1 MSLSTL
7 QQQAAACLT
16 QRQYVEAVQLYQA
29 CIAAAPDDLSHYW
42 QLGLAWLLQGDV
54 LEAQGVWLS
63 VLEQGTAEQV
73 EPWTTALLIVLTQT
87 AEQCVQQGQ
96 VGAAELLYRQ
106 ILELEPA
113 DKPTHERLSYLL
125 YQQGRLEEAIAHQQQ
140 AIALDSQDSNA
151 YSNLALLCDAHGNSM
166 AAIAAY
172 QHALSLNPR
181 SVTVH
186 YNVGELLG
194 RQGDRAGAEA
204 CYRQAIAL
212 DPACVPAY
220 ANLAELLNRQ
230 GQTLAAIACCRQ
242 ILALDPHS
250 AQAHRQLG
258 IALSYQGDLAAAQT
272 CYEQA
277 LAIAPTDAETHFSL
291 AELLL
296 QQGQLRAGWAE
307 FEWRRHFPELAPQ
320 NFSQPLWDGAAFAG
334 RTLLIHAEYG
344 FGDTLQFIRYAPLA
358 AQPGGRVVVQCP
370 PALVR
375 LLRSL
380 PQIAQVI
387 SQRDRLPAFDL
398 HVPLLSLPHIFG
410 TTLDTIPNQVPYLTG
425 FPHDGAS
432 QRPLPP
438 ALSPS
443 SLKVGIAWAGNPNYP
458 ADFSRSCTLADFL
471 PLLHLSGITFYSLQ
485 KGDKRAELRQ
495 LLDPHRV
502 IDLDQRLQD
511 FADTAAIMEQ
521 LDLIITTDTAVAHLA
536 GALNRPVWVLLAHAP
551 DWRWLLHRCDSP
563 WYPSMTLFRQSYA
576 GDWAGVMAQVG
587 AALSAIAS

>member
-1 MSLSTL
+1 MSLSTQ

-16 QRQYVEAVQLYQA
+16 QRQYAEAVQLYQA
-29 CIAAAPDDLSHYW
+29 CIAAAPDNLSHYW
-42 QLGLAWLLQGDV
+42 QLGLAWLLQGEV
-54 LEAQGVWLS
+54 LAAQGVWLS

-73 EPWTTALLIVLTQT
+73 EPWTTALLVVLTQA
-87 AEQCVQQGQ
+87 AEQCVQQEQ
-96 VGAAELLYRQ
+96 AGAAELLYRQ

-125 YQQGRLEEAIAHQQQ
+125 YRQGRLEEAIAHQQQ
-140 AIALDSQDSNA
+140 AIALDSQDGNA

-186 YNVGELLG
+186 YNVAELLG

-258 IALSYQGDLAAAQT
+258 IALSYQGDLAAAQM

-277 LAIAPTDAETHFSL
+277 LAIDPADAETHFCL

-296 QQGQLRAGWAE
+296 QQGQLQAGWVE
-307 FEWRRHFPELAPQ
+307 FEWRRQMPELAPQ
-320 NFSQPLWDGAAFAG
+320 SFPQPLWDGSDFAG

-358 AQPGGRVVVQCP
+358 AQLGGRVVVQCP

-387 SQRDRLPAFDL
+387 SQSDRLPAFDL
-398 HVPLLSLPHIFG
+398 HIPLLSLPHLFG
-410 TTLDTIPNQVPYLTG
+410 TTLDTIPNQVPYLI
-425 FPHDGAS
+425 PCPADAS
-432 QRPLPP
+432 ALPIS
-438 ALSPS
+438 APS
-443 SLKVGIAWAGNPNYP
+443 KSFKVGIAWAGNPNYP
-458 ADFSRSCTLADFL
+458 ADFSRSCTLATFL

-485 KGDKRAELRQ
+485 KGDKRAELSQ
-495 LLDPHRV
+495 LLDPHQV
-502 IDLDQRLQD
+502 IDLDQQLQD

-536 GALNRPVWVLLAHAP
+536 GALNRPAWVLLATMP
-551 DWRWLLHRCDSP
+551 DWRWLRRRRDSP
-563 WYPSMTLFRQSYA
+563 WYPSMTLFRQSSA